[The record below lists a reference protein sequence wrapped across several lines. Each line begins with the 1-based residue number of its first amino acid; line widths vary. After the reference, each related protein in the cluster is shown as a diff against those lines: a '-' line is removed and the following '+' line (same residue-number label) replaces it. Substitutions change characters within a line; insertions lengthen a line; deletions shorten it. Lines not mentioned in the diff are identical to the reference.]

1 MLLSS
6 FISGVS
12 PVGVKCCNV
21 RSEPPMFV
29 AKGDAEGDGCPS
41 FEALQWYTLL
51 SNESNDLNA

>member
-41 FEALQWYTLL
+41 FEALQ
-51 SNESNDLNA
+51 

>member
-12 PVGVKCCNV
+12 PVVKCCNV
-21 RSEPPMFV
+21 RSSPMFV

-41 FEALQWYTLL
+41 FEALSDIFL
-51 SNESNDLNA
+51 AI